1 MHLPRLQ
8 ISSFPRGR
16 VGNTHLRKEFGCY
29 GISFRRLLAYKFVGE
44 NANATIFKN
53 ELRNSFRR
61 SAPIKTW
68 TGIKKHTPTPMRIY
82 NIMLLGVRSGG
93 GRRSVRSVVA
103 RASRP
108 HQHCRGGMV
117 SWVSLGM
124 GVPRPVFEFIHK
136 SPPGRHNLC
145 KNHPPEI
152 QSCTIPSRAS
162 CVHALEKRISVIS
175 T

>member
-93 GRRSVRSVVA
+93 GGGG
-103 RASRP
+103 ASGASW
-108 HQHCRGGMV
+108 RG
-117 SWVSLGM
+117 
-124 GVPRPVFEFIHK
+124 PRDP
-136 SPPGRHNLC
+136 
-145 KNHPPEI
+145 
-152 QSCTIPSRAS
+152 
-162 CVHALEKRISVIS
+162 IS
-175 T
+175 TVEAVWFHGCPSAWVCLGRFSNLFTKAHQGDIIYAKIIPQRFKVALSPVVRHASMR